1 MSEDTA
7 AAEHHHHHDDIE
19 KVETISNTTT
29 PWAVR
34 LGFGIAGLILL
45 VGAFVAWQFRDTMN
59 GHLAQALPWI
69 IAGAIVLGA
78 GAIMESIT
86 TEIWLVVIAGAFA
99 LAITFLIVGRVAV
112 YPSAGPSTF
121 VIDRFS
127 GDVQFCTPDGCKPLA
142 KVATLPKPPAPVSE
156 VAPATPEP
164 GVQPASTA
172 PSGHR

>member
-7 AAEHHHHHDDIE
+7 AAEHHHHHEDIE
-19 KVETISNTTT
+19 KIETISSTST
-29 PWAVR
+29 PWGVR
-34 LGFGIAGLILL
+34 LGFGIAGLVLL
-45 VGAFVAWQFRDTMN
+45 AGAFVAWQFRDTMN
-59 GHLAQALPWI
+59 GHLAMALPWI

-142 KVATLPKPPAPVSE
+142 KVATLPKPPAPVPPMQVAPQPVQPAP
-156 VAPATPEP
+156 VAPA
-164 GVQPASTA
+164 A
-172 PSGHR
+172 H